1 MLEQF
6 LHQNDIDILLVQ
18 KVTNTSIQNIRGYTS
33 YLNVGT
39 TKRSTAIIV
48 KEPLSLSDIS
58 ILPSGRGIAA
68 NYKGL
73 WIINVYAPSGAEK
86 KNRERNV
93 LQHRRSIFITWPANA
108 HAAWR

>member
-1 MLEQF
+1 MFEQF
-6 LHQNDIDILLVQ
+6 LHKNDIDILLVQ
-18 KVTNTSIQNIRGYTS
+18 EATNTSIQNIRGYTS

-39 TKRSTAIIV
+39 TKRGTAIIA

-73 WIINVYAPSGAEK
+73 RIINVYAPSGAEK
-86 KNRERNV
+86 KKRERRF
-93 LQHRRSIFITWPANA
+93 LQHRSSIFITWTANA
-108 HAAWR
+108 HAARR